1 MVPLTGSTH
10 LAAAGTAAPGA
21 RAGASTATAQPGSE
35 LLGSQGRQGWEIDS
49 LFQALFIIPS
59 TDTDMCLLKG
69 DTVPLTLTLSALVIW
84 DASPGS
90 SGVTFWGE
98 GRDCIYL

>member
-1 MVPLTGSTH
+1 MKFCNRKGGAGPL
-10 LAAAGTAAPGA
+10 
-21 RAGASTATAQPGSE
+21 
-35 LLGSQGRQGWEIDS
+35 EIDS

-69 DTVPLTLTLSALVIW
+69 DTVPLTLTLSTLVIW

-90 SGVTFWGE
+90 GGVTFWGGGAGLHLFMRQLE
-98 GRDCIYL
+98 IFDITC